1 MTKSKIISG
10 QAVIFLFFI
19 MLTGNI
25 SFAES
30 IFGTVADGST
40 PIQGMWVD
48 AYDYSTRTLN
58 GSAMTGSDGS
68 YTISGLLPGSYKVC
82 IPDSAFLNYLGKYYN
97 NTYDSDS
104 AVPVKITSGQSAS
117 GINFSLEKGGQI
129 TGKVTDSTGSP
140 IKGAG
145 VYAYHYSEG
154 YMASFAPTLSDG
166 SYNIKLLHS
175 GTYRVYAD
183 VSSANYFEEYYND
196 AYEYNSAVAVGVNA
210 GQTTSGTDF
219 VLEPGEV
226 LIKISGTITATF
238 SRAMDP
244 ETVNADTFFVTAGN
258 SYGLRTVTGN
268 ITYSGMTATFTPTE
282 TLNSDT
288 AYRVTVTAG
297 VKDSTGRSLQHD
309 YTLVSASDSIYGKVV
324 DKDSGAPVKGIKV
337 IAENYSTGAF
347 SGHTVTQADGWYV
360 LTGLFPGKYKINTQA
375 YLNYSEQYYE
385 NTYDPSSA
393 TAVEV
398 FSGQPTS
405 GIDFYLDEGE
415 LAITAGNINNPV
427 IAVFSNPML
436 PSTVNTNTFFVTTGT
451 SYNLETV
458 SGGVSYS
465 GRIAKFIPAEPF
477 KKNTKYTVTVT
488 TGAKDISGNPL
499 QRDYEFSFTTGGI
512 TGDINSDNNV
522 TLADAVLVLQ
532 LVAGAES
539 LSKIRKEAD
548 LDGDGRVGL
557 EEAVYILG
565 KVIGFRNTR

>member
-19 MLTGNI
+19 MLTGNV

-30 IFGTVADGST
+30 ISGTVSDANGST

-48 AYDYSTRTLN
+48 AYDYSTGELN
-58 GSAMTGSDGS
+58 SSAMTGSDGS
-68 YTISGLLPGSYKVC
+68 YTISALLPGSYRVC
-82 IPDSAFLNYLGKYYN
+82 IPDSTFLNYIGKYYN
-97 NTYDSDS
+97 NTYDSAS
-104 AVPVKITSGQSAS
+104 AVPVKITSGRSVS

-129 TGKVTDSTGSP
+129 TGKMTDSAGSP

-145 VYAYHYSEG
+145 VSAYHYSEG

-175 GTYRVYAD
+175 GNYRVYAD
-183 VSSANYFEEYYND
+183 VSSANYLEEYYED
-196 AYEYNSAVAVGVNA
+196 AYEYNSAAAVEVSA
-210 GQTTSGTDF
+210 GQTASGTDF
-219 VLEPGEV
+219 VLKSGEV
-226 LIKISGTITATF
+226 LIKIGGTITATF
-238 SRAMDP
+238 SRAMEP
-244 ETVNADTFFVTAGN
+244 GSVNADTFFVTAGN

-282 TLNSDT
+282 TLNSNT
-288 AYRVTVTAG
+288 AYKVTVTAG
-297 VKDSTGRSLQHD
+297 VKDITGISLQHD
-309 YTLVSASDSIYGKVV
+309 YTLVSAANSISGKVF
-324 DKDSGAPVKGIKV
+324 DKESGVPVKGVKV
-337 IAENYSTGAF
+337 TAENYSTGAYA
-347 SGHTVTQADGWYV
+347 GYAITQADGWYAIP
-360 LTGLFPGKYKINTQA
+360 GLSSGKYKINTQA
-375 YLNYSEQYYE
+375 FLNYSEQYYE

-398 FSGQPTS
+398 FSGQPTP
-405 GIDFYLDEGE
+405 GINFYLDEGE
-415 LAITAGNINNPV
+415 VAITAGNTDNPV

-436 PSTVNTNTFFVTTGT
+436 PSTVNTNTFFVVTGT

-477 KKNTKYTVTVT
+477 KKNTRYTVTVT
-488 TGAKDISGNPL
+488 TGAEDISGNPL
-499 QRDYEFSFTTGGI
+499 QRDYEFIFTTAGI
-512 TGDINSDNNV
+512 TGDINGDNNV

-532 LVAGAES
+532 LVAGAEP
-539 LSKIRKEAD
+539 LSKVRKEAD

-557 EEAVYILG
+557 EEVVYILG
-565 KVIGFRNTR
+565 KVINLRN